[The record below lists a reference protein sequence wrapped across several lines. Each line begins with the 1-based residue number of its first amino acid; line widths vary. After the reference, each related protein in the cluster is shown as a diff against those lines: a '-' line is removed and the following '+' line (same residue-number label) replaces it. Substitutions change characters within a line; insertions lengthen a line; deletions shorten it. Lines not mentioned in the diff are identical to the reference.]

1 MNTFTQVLEFLTYYL
16 VDHYWFPAFLIGT
29 GIFFTIY
36 LGFPQIKYF
45 AHGWRILSG
54 KYVKPGTEGETTP
67 FQALSTALSGT
78 IGTGNIGGVALAIF
92 LGGPAAIFWMWI
104 TAFLGMTTKFVEV
117 TLAHKYR
124 IKLPDGSIAG
134 GPMFYIENGLNM
146 KWLAVVFSVCLLMM
160 CIGTGNMPQI
170 NNIALVMNDTFDIP
184 KWLTGVVLAVLL
196 WMVIIGGIKR
206 IAQIASKLVPF
217 MAFWYILGALAVI
230 IGNYENIIPSLKLIF
245 VHIFSPAA
253 AVGGF
258 LGASVSVALTRG
270 VNRGLYSNEAGQGS
284 APIAHATS
292 KTENPIEEGMVSI
305 LEPFIDTIVI
315 CSMTGLVI
323 LASGVW
329 NEKFENEFEASA
341 MDYLNVPS
349 SMTLTLENVEG
360 TYAATET
367 VTGSTSGAT
376 GTLTSI
382 NGTTLVIADPTGYF
396 YPNEEL
402 TGGTS
407 KATST
412 ASPTEDLVTLRN
424 YYYERNENIEFTGE
438 LTITEGVLT
447 SSGVT
452 LMHNRSFA
460 EETTYTDKETN
471 QRYSGVITVEKGK
484 ITNPGDFIVE
494 GKSLLRSADLTGKAF
509 TKSIF
514 GEFGQYIVA
523 FGLLLFAFSTVIA
536 WSYYGDR
543 ATAHLFGEGWIL
555 YYRIVYVGAFFIASV
570 VDTKIIWDIATVIGP
585 IATIPNLIA
594 LILLRKEIKQID
606 EGYKVVKK
614 PEQLS

>member
-16 VDHYWFPAFLIGT
+16 VDHYWFPAFLIGS

-54 KYVKPGTEGETTP
+54 KYVRPGTEGETTP
-67 FQALSTALSGT
+67 FQALTTALSGT

-92 LGGPAAIFWMWI
+92 LGGPAAIFWMWVV
-104 TAFLGMTTKFVEV
+104 AFVGMTTKFVEV

-124 IKLPDGSIAG
+124 EKLADGSIAG

-146 KWLAVVFSVCLLMM
+146 KWLAVIFSVCLLMM

-184 KWLTGVVLAVLL
+184 KWITGLVLAILL

-245 VHIFSPAA
+245 VHVFSPAA

-258 LGASVSVALTRG
+258 LGASVAAALTRG

-305 LEPFIDTIVI
+305 LEPFIDTIVV
-315 CSMTGLVI
+315 CTLTGLVI

-329 NEKFENEFEASA
+329 NQKFENEFEASA
-341 MDYLNVPS
+341 MDYLKGSYSEES
-349 SMTLTLENVEG
+349 SE
-360 TYAATET
+360 
-367 VTGSTSGAT
+367 
-376 GTLTSI
+376 
-382 NGTTLVIADPTGYF
+382 
-396 YPNEEL
+396 
-402 TGGTS
+402 
-407 KATST
+407 K
-412 ASPTEDLVTLRN
+412 DLITLRN
-424 YYYERNENIEFTGE
+424 YYYERNKNIEFTGE
-438 LTITEGVLT
+438 LNVSEGVLT
-447 SSGVT
+447 SEDIT

-460 EETTYTDKETN
+460 EETTYKDRETN
-471 QRYSGVITVEKGK
+471 QSFSGVIAVKEGK
-484 ITNPGDFIVE
+484 IINPGDFIIE

-509 TKSIF
+509 TKSVF
-514 GEFGQYIVA
+514 GDYGQYIVA

-555 YYRIVYVGAFFIASV
+555 YYRIVYVGAFFIAAV

-594 LILLRKEIKQID
+594 LILLRKEIKKID
-606 EGYKVVKK
+606 KEYDVVKN
-614 PEQLS
+614 PQN

>member
-1 MNTFTQVLEFLTYYL
+1 MDTLTQVLDFLTKYL
-16 VDHYWFPAFLIGT
+16 VEAYWFPAFLIGS

-54 KYVKPGTEGETTP
+54 KYVKPDTEGETTP

-124 IKLPDGSIAG
+124 VKLPDGSIAG
-134 GPMFYIENGLNM
+134 GPMFYIEHGLNM
-146 KWLAVVFSVCLLMM
+146 KWLAIVFSVCLLMM

-184 KWLTGVVLAVLL
+184 KWLTGIVLAVLL

-230 IGNYENIIPSLKLIF
+230 IGNYENIIPSFKLIF

-305 LEPFIDTIVI
+305 LEPFIDTIVV
-315 CSMTGLVI
+315 CTLTGLVI
-323 LASGVW
+323 LSSGVW

-341 MDYLNVPS
+341 MDYLNGNYS
-349 SMTLTLENVEG
+349 
-360 TYAATET
+360 ET
-367 VTGSTSGAT
+367 K
-376 GTLTSI
+376 
-382 NGTTLVIADPTGYF
+382 P
-396 YPNEEL
+396 
-402 TGGTS
+402 
-407 KATST
+407 
-412 ASPTEDLVTLRN
+412 EDLKTLRD
-424 YYYERNENIEFTGE
+424 YYYDKDKKMMFNGE
-438 LTITEGVLT
+438 LTISEGVLIST
-447 SSGVT
+447 GIT
-452 LMHNRSFA
+452 LLHNRSFA
-460 EETTYTDKETN
+460 EDTTYITRETN
-471 QRYSGVITVEKGK
+471 QRFSGVITVEEGK
-484 ITNPGDFIVE
+484 ITNSGDFIIE

-509 TKSIF
+509 TKSVF
-514 GEFGQYIVA
+514 GEYGQYIVA

-536 WSYYGDR
+536 WCYYGDR

-594 LILLRKEIKQID
+594 LILLRKEIKRID
-606 EGYKVVKK
+606 EGYKVIKN

>member
-16 VDHYWFPAFLIGT
+16 VDHYWFPAFLIGS

-124 IKLPDGSIAG
+124 VKLPDGSIAG

-184 KWLTGVVLAVLL
+184 KWLTGAVLAVLL

-258 LGASVSVALTRG
+258 LGASVAAALQRG

-305 LEPFIDTIVI
+305 LEPFIDTIVV
-315 CSMTGLVI
+315 CTLTGLVI
-323 LASGVW
+323 LSSGVW

-341 MDYLNVPS
+341 MDYMNGDYS
-349 SMTLTLENVEG
+349 
-360 TYAATET
+360 ET
-367 VTGSTSGAT
+367 
-376 GTLTSI
+376 
-382 NGTTLVIADPTGYF
+382 
-396 YPNEEL
+396 
-402 TGGTS
+402 
-407 KATST
+407 KA
-412 ASPTEDLVTLRN
+412 EDLNTLRN
-424 YYYERNENIEFTGE
+424 YYYERNENIEFSGE
-438 LTITEGVLT
+438 LVISEGVLT
-447 SSGVT
+447 STGVT

-460 EETTYTDKETN
+460 EDTTYITRETN
-471 QRYSGVITVEKGK
+471 QIFSGVITVEEGK
-484 ITNPGDFIVE
+484 ITNSGDFIIE

-509 TKSIF
+509 TKSVF
-514 GEFGQYIVA
+514 GEYGQYIVA

-555 YYRIVYVGAFFIASV
+555 YYRIVYVGAFFIAAV

>member
-1 MNTFTQVLEFLTYYL
+1 MNTFTQILEFLTYYL
-16 VDHYWFPAFLIGT
+16 VDHYWFPAFLIGS
-29 GIFFTIY
+29 GLFFTIY

-54 KYVKPGTEGETTP
+54 KYIKPGTEGETTP
-67 FQALSTALSGT
+67 FQALTTALSGT

-92 LGGPAAIFWMWI
+92 LGGPAAIFWMWVV
-104 TAFLGMTTKFVEV
+104 AFLGMTTKFVEV

-124 IKLPDGSIAG
+124 EKLPDGSIAG

-146 KWLAVVFSVCLLMM
+146 KWLAVIFSVCLLMM

-184 KWLTGVVLAVLL
+184 KWLTGLVLAILL

-245 VHIFSPAA
+245 VHVFSPAA

-258 LGASVSVALTRG
+258 LGASVAAALTRG

-305 LEPFIDTIVI
+305 LEPFIDTIVV
-315 CSMTGLVI
+315 CTLTGLVI
-323 LASGVW
+323 LSSGVW
-329 NEKFENEFEASA
+329 NQKFENEFEASA
-341 MDYLNVPS
+341 MDYLKGSYSEIS
-349 SMTLTLENVEG
+349 SE
-360 TYAATET
+360 
-367 VTGSTSGAT
+367 
-376 GTLTSI
+376 
-382 NGTTLVIADPTGYF
+382 
-396 YPNEEL
+396 
-402 TGGTS
+402 
-407 KATST
+407 
-412 ASPTEDLVTLRN
+412 EDLITLRN
-424 YYYERNENIEFTGE
+424 YYYDRNENIEFTGE
-438 LTITEGVLT
+438 LNVSEGVLT
-447 SSGVT
+447 SEDVT

-460 EETTYTDKETN
+460 EETTYKDRETN
-471 QRYSGVITVEKGK
+471 QSFSGVISVEEGK
-484 ITNPGDFIVE
+484 IINPGDFIIE

-509 TKSIF
+509 TKSVF
-514 GEFGQYIVA
+514 GDYGQYIVA

-555 YYRIVYVGAFFIASV
+555 YYRIVYVGAFFIAAV

-606 EGYKVVKK
+606 EGYEVNKS
-614 PEQLS
+614 PQS

>member
-1 MNTFTQVLEFLTYYL
+1 MNTFTQILEFLTYYL
-16 VDHYWFPAFLIGT
+16 VDHYWFPAFLIGS

-54 KYVKPGTEGETTP
+54 KYVRPGTEGETTP
-67 FQALSTALSGT
+67 FQALTTALSGT

-92 LGGPAAIFWMWI
+92 LGGPAAIFWMWVV
-104 TAFLGMTTKFVEV
+104 AFLGMTTKFVEV

-124 IKLPDGSIAG
+124 EKLADGSIAG

-146 KWLAVVFSVCLLMM
+146 KWLAVIFSVCLLMM

-184 KWLTGVVLAVLL
+184 KWLTGLVLAILL

-245 VHIFSPAA
+245 VHVFSPAA

-258 LGASVSVALTRG
+258 LGASVAAALTRG

-305 LEPFIDTIVI
+305 LEPFIDTIVV
-315 CSMTGLVI
+315 CTLTGLVI

-329 NEKFENEFEASA
+329 NQKFENEFEASA
-341 MDYLNVPS
+341 MDYLKGSYSETS
-349 SMTLTLENVEG
+349 S
-360 TYAATET
+360 A
-367 VTGSTSGAT
+367 
-376 GTLTSI
+376 
-382 NGTTLVIADPTGYF
+382 
-396 YPNEEL
+396 
-402 TGGTS
+402 
-407 KATST
+407 
-412 ASPTEDLVTLRN
+412 EDLITLRN

-438 LTITEGVLT
+438 LNISEGVLI
-447 SSGVT
+447 SEDVT

-460 EETTYTDKETN
+460 EETTYKDRETN
-471 QRYSGVITVEKGK
+471 QSFSGVISVEEGK
-484 ITNPGDFIVE
+484 IINPGDFIIE

-509 TKSIF
+509 TKSVF
-514 GEFGQYIVA
+514 GEYGQYIVA

-555 YYRIVYVGAFFIASV
+555 YYRIVYVGAFFIAAV

-606 EGYKVVKK
+606 EGYEVNKS
-614 PEQLS
+614 PQN

>member
-54 KYVKPGTEGETTP
+54 KYIKPGTEGETTP
-67 FQALSTALSGT
+67 FQALTTALSGT
-78 IGTGNIGGVALAIF
+78 VGTGNIGGVALAIF

-124 IKLPDGSIAG
+124 EKLPDGSIAG

-146 KWLAVVFSVCLLMM
+146 KWLAVTFSICLLMM

-170 NNIALVMNDTFDIP
+170 NNIALVMNDTFNIP
-184 KWLTGVVLAVLL
+184 KWVTGIVLAVLL
-196 WMVIIGGIKR
+196 WLVIIGGIKR

-230 IGNYENIIPSLKLIF
+230 FGNYENIIPSLKLIF
-245 VHIFSPAA
+245 IHIFSPTA

-258 LGASVSVALTRG
+258 LGASVAAALTRG

-315 CSMTGLVI
+315 CTLTGLVI

-329 NEKFENEFEASA
+329 NEKFENKFEASA
-341 MDYLNVPS
+341 MDYLNGNYS
-349 SMTLTLENVEG
+349 
-360 TYAATET
+360 ET
-367 VTGSTSGAT
+367 Q
-376 GTLTSI
+376 
-382 NGTTLVIADPTGYF
+382 P
-396 YPNEEL
+396 
-402 TGGTS
+402 
-407 KATST
+407 
-412 ASPTEDLVTLRN
+412 EDLITLRN
-424 YYYERNENIEFTGE
+424 YYYDRDNEIEFNGE
-438 LTITEGVLT
+438 LTIFEGVLT
-447 SSGVT
+447 SSGIT
-452 LMHNRSFA
+452 LLHNRSFA
-460 EETTYTDKETN
+460 EETTYKLKETG
-471 QRYSGVITVEKGK
+471 QKFSGVITVAEGK
-484 ITNPGDFIVE
+484 ITNAGDFIIE

-509 TKSIF
+509 TKSVF

-555 YYRIVYVGAFFIASV
+555 YYRIVYVGAFFLASV
-570 VDTKIIWDIATVIGP
+570 IDTKIIWDIATVIGP
-585 IATIPNLIA
+585 IATIPNLVA
-594 LILLRKEIKQID
+594 LILLRKEIKEID
-606 EGYKVVKK
+606 KK
-614 PEQLS
+614 YIVAK

>member
-16 VDHYWFPAFLIGT
+16 VDHYWFPAFLIGS
-29 GIFFTIY
+29 GLFFTIY

-54 KYVKPGTEGETTP
+54 KYIKPGTEGETTP
-67 FQALSTALSGT
+67 FQALTTALSGT

-92 LGGPAAIFWMWI
+92 LGGPAAIFWMWVV
-104 TAFLGMTTKFVEV
+104 AFLGMTTKFVEV

-124 IKLPDGSIAG
+124 EKLADGSIAG

-146 KWLAVVFSVCLLMM
+146 KWLAVIFSVCLLMM

-184 KWLTGVVLAVLL
+184 KWLTGLVLAILL

-245 VHIFSPAA
+245 VHVFSPAA

-258 LGASVSVALTRG
+258 LGASVAAALTRG

-305 LEPFIDTIVI
+305 LEPFIDTIVV
-315 CSMTGLVI
+315 CTLTGLVI

-329 NEKFENEFEASA
+329 NQKFENEFEASA
-341 MDYLNVPS
+341 MDYLKGSYSETS
-349 SMTLTLENVEG
+349 SE
-360 TYAATET
+360 
-367 VTGSTSGAT
+367 
-376 GTLTSI
+376 
-382 NGTTLVIADPTGYF
+382 
-396 YPNEEL
+396 
-402 TGGTS
+402 
-407 KATST
+407 
-412 ASPTEDLVTLRN
+412 EDLITLRN

-438 LTITEGVLT
+438 LSVSEGVLT
-447 SSGVT
+447 SEDVT

-460 EETTYTDKETN
+460 EETTYKDRETN
-471 QRYSGVITVEKGK
+471 QSFSGFISVEEGK
-484 ITNPGDFIVE
+484 IINPGDFIIE

-509 TKSIF
+509 TKSVF
-514 GEFGQYIVA
+514 GDYGQYIVA

-555 YYRIVYVGAFFIASV
+555 YYRIVYVGAFFIAAV

-606 EGYKVVKK
+606 EGYEVNKS
-614 PEQLS
+614 PQN

>member
-16 VDHYWFPAFLIGT
+16 VDHYWFPAFLIGS

-67 FQALSTALSGT
+67 FQALTTALSGT

-124 IKLPDGSIAG
+124 EKLPDGSIAG

-184 KWLTGVVLAVLL
+184 KWLTGAVLAVLL

-258 LGASVSVALTRG
+258 LGASVAAALTRG

-305 LEPFIDTIVI
+305 LEPFIDTIVV
-315 CSMTGLVI
+315 CTLTGLVI
-323 LASGVW
+323 LSSGVW

-341 MDYLNVPS
+341 MDYMNGDYS
-349 SMTLTLENVEG
+349 
-360 TYAATET
+360 ET
-367 VTGSTSGAT
+367 
-376 GTLTSI
+376 
-382 NGTTLVIADPTGYF
+382 
-396 YPNEEL
+396 
-402 TGGTS
+402 
-407 KATST
+407 KA
-412 ASPTEDLVTLRN
+412 EDLNTLRN
-424 YYYERNENIEFTGE
+424 YYYERNENIEFSGE
-438 LTITEGVLT
+438 LVISEGVLT
-447 SSGVT
+447 STGVT

-460 EETTYTDKETN
+460 EDTTYITRETN
-471 QRYSGVITVEKGK
+471 QIFSGVITVEEGK
-484 ITNPGDFIVE
+484 ITNSGDFIIE

-509 TKSIF
+509 TKSVF
-514 GEFGQYIVA
+514 GEYGQYIVA

-555 YYRIVYVGAFFIASV
+555 YYRIVYVGAFFIAAV

>member
-16 VDHYWFPAFLIGT
+16 VDHYWFPAFLIGS

-54 KYVKPGTEGETTP
+54 KYVRPGTEGETTP
-67 FQALSTALSGT
+67 FQALTTALSGT

-92 LGGPAAIFWMWI
+92 LGGPAAIFWMWVV
-104 TAFLGMTTKFVEV
+104 AFVGMTTKFVEV

-124 IKLPDGSIAG
+124 EKLADGSIAG

-146 KWLAVVFSVCLLMM
+146 KWLAVIFSVCLLMM

-184 KWLTGVVLAVLL
+184 KWLTGLVLAILL

-245 VHIFSPAA
+245 VHVFSPAA

-258 LGASVSVALTRG
+258 LGASVAAALTRG

-305 LEPFIDTIVI
+305 LEPFIDTIVV
-315 CSMTGLVI
+315 CTLTGLVI

-329 NEKFENEFEASA
+329 NQKFENEFETSA
-341 MDYLNVPS
+341 MDYLKGSYSEES
-349 SMTLTLENVEG
+349 SE
-360 TYAATET
+360 
-367 VTGSTSGAT
+367 
-376 GTLTSI
+376 
-382 NGTTLVIADPTGYF
+382 
-396 YPNEEL
+396 
-402 TGGTS
+402 
-407 KATST
+407 K
-412 ASPTEDLVTLRN
+412 DLITLRN
-424 YYYERNENIEFTGE
+424 YYYERNKNIEFTGE
-438 LTITEGVLT
+438 LNVSEGVLT
-447 SSGVT
+447 SEDIT

-460 EETTYTDKETN
+460 EETTYKDRETN
-471 QRYSGVITVEKGK
+471 QSFSGVIAVKEGK
-484 ITNPGDFIVE
+484 IINPGDFIIE

-509 TKSIF
+509 TKSVF
-514 GEFGQYIVA
+514 GDYGQYIVA

-555 YYRIVYVGAFFIASV
+555 YYRIVYVGAFFIAAV

-594 LILLRKEIKQID
+594 LILLRKEIKKID
-606 EGYKVVKK
+606 KEYDVVKS
-614 PEQLS
+614 PQN

>member
-67 FQALSTALSGT
+67 FQALTTALSGT

-124 IKLPDGSIAG
+124 EKLPDGSIAG

-184 KWLTGVVLAVLL
+184 KWLTGAVLAVLL

-258 LGASVSVALTRG
+258 LGASVAAALTRG

-305 LEPFIDTIVI
+305 LEPFIDTIVV
-315 CSMTGLVI
+315 CTLTGLVI
-323 LASGVW
+323 LSSGVW

-341 MDYLNVPS
+341 MDYMNGDYS
-349 SMTLTLENVEG
+349 
-360 TYAATET
+360 ET
-367 VTGSTSGAT
+367 
-376 GTLTSI
+376 
-382 NGTTLVIADPTGYF
+382 
-396 YPNEEL
+396 
-402 TGGTS
+402 
-407 KATST
+407 KA
-412 ASPTEDLVTLRN
+412 EDLNTLRN
-424 YYYERNENIEFTGE
+424 YYYERNENIEFSGE
-438 LTITEGVLT
+438 LVISEGVLT
-447 SSGVT
+447 STGVT

-460 EETTYTDKETN
+460 EDTTYVTRETN
-471 QRYSGVITVEKGK
+471 QIFSGVITVEEGK
-484 ITNPGDFIVE
+484 ITNSGDFIIE

-509 TKSIF
+509 TKSVF
-514 GEFGQYIVA
+514 GEYGQYIVA

-555 YYRIVYVGAFFIASV
+555 YYRIVYVGAFFIAAV